1 MTRGESIS
9 VIIPVYNGEQ
19 YLSEAIECVFAQTLP
34 SDELIVVD
42 DGSTDDSAG
51 IARSLGATVL
61 EYEHDGNG
69 AALNKAITAATGSV
83 IAFLDAD
90 DLWPPDR
97 CEILFTALQGQQT
110 IGAAHGRLDE
120 FISPELGAGDRARLR
135 EPNIGVR
142 STLATAMMIR
152 RRALDAVGP
161 FAEGLIVGTGLEW
174 AGRLSRSDVDLIEI
188 EAVVL
193 RRRLHLDNS
202 SMRHKQHMSTY
213 ARVLKQHLDDGRS
226 NMVGP

>member
-1 MTRGESIS
+1 VTRRESIS
-9 VIIPVYNGEQ
+9 VIIPVYNGER
-19 YLSEAIECVFAQTLP
+19 YLSEAIEGVFAQTLP
-34 SDELIVVD
+34 PDELIVVD

-61 EYEHDGNG
+61 EYEHGGNG
-69 AALNKAITAATGSV
+69 AALNKGIAAASGSV
-83 IAFLDAD
+83 IAPLDAD

-110 IGAAHGRLDE
+110 IGAVHGRLDE

-135 EPNIGVR
+135 EPNVGVR

-152 RRALDAVGP
+152 RHALDAVGP

-188 EAVVL
+188 EPIVL
-193 RRRLHLDNS
+193 RRRLHLENS
-202 SMRHKQHMSTY
+202 SMQHKHQLPTY
-213 ARVLKQHLDDGRS
+213 ARILKQHLDDGRS
-226 NMVGP
+226 TGIRP